1 MELDTTP
8 AVDAVVRQALLG
20 ALREAGVDSSRASG
34 YEGAWRRAAL
44 REAVEGDELELGYAL
59 SPRSTLGATR
69 A

>member
-1 MELDTTP
+1 VDLDSTP
-8 AVDAVVRQALLG
+8 ALDAATRQAVFAAFEEIG
-20 ALREAGVDSSRASG
+20 MRTSG
-34 YEGAWRRAAL
+34 TLAYDDAWRRAAL

>member
-8 AVDAVVRQALLG
+8 AVDVVVRQALLG
-20 ALREAGVDSSRASG
+20 VLRQTGVDSSRASG
-34 YEGAWRRAAL
+34 YDDAWRRAAL
-44 REAVEGDELELGYAL
+44 REAVEGDELDLAYAL